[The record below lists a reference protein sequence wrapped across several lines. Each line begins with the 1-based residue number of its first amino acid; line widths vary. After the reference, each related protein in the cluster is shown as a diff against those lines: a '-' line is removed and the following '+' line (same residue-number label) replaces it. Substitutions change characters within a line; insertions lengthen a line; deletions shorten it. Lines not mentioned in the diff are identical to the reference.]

1 MPVQVKTNAWRLSKS
16 RAITLDR
23 SRIMAALNVTP
34 DSFSDGG
41 LIRSP
46 QEATRASMRAASE
59 GADLLDIGGES
70 TRPGAESISEDMQI
84 QRIAPAIAAIRAAGV
99 ELPIT
104 VDTTRSAVSR
114 VAIEA
119 GADAVNDVSAGLDDP
134 EMLPFIASI
143 GCGVVLMHRLRPPD
157 ADRFSHQYEAEPDYG
172 PEGVV
177 DSVLQYLSTRVRAA
191 IDAGIGVD
199 QIVLDPGLGFGKSV
213 EQNYAIIRGV
223 KKLAS
228 LGFPIL
234 GASSRKS
241 FLGAVTGV
249 ERPADRL
256 AGSLAASVALRLGG
270 VSVFRVHD
278 VAAHR
283 QALAVADAV
292 MGN

>member
-23 SRIMAALNVTP
+23 ARIMAALNVTP

-46 QEATRASMRAASE
+46 QEATRAAMRAASE

-84 QRIAPAIAAIRAAGV
+84 QRIAPAIAAIRAAEV
-99 ELPIT
+99 EIPIT
-104 VDTTRSAVSR
+104 VDTTRSAVAR

-292 MGN
+292 MGI